1 MLFVVDDPSEGVLNY
16 VTRHKNKVIPY
27 SNQVQIRLNTPSTA
41 QKFHPEGIKVKIRI
55 WKNHF
60 FIFYCGTPH
69 SKTPY
74 GMERVKLN
82 LEFLFKASPTI
93 LYKFFTT
100 PSCLIRW
107 FCDEVD
113 IQNNTFTFIWSG
125 SEEVAFLVEE
135 VEDELVRFQWE
146 DAEDEE
152 EFLEFRISKSPV
164 TGETI
169 LEITD
174 FCDEDEMDD
183 QRQYWE
189 SQISLLRKETG
200 G

>member
-1 MLFVVDDPSEGVLNY
+1 MKRANLEL
-16 VTRHKNKVIPY
+16 
-27 SNQVQIRLNTPSTA
+27 
-41 QKFHPEGIKVKIRI
+41 E
-55 WKNHF
+55 
-60 FIFYCGTPH
+60 FIF
-69 SKTPY
+69 
-74 GMERVKLN
+74 R
-82 LEFLFKASPTI
+82 ASPTI

-113 IQNNTFTFIWSG
+113 ITDDTFTFTWSG
-125 SEEVAFLVEE
+125 ADEVAELVDDI
-135 VEDELVRFQWE
+135 EDERVRFRWL

-152 EFLEFRISKSPV
+152 EYLEFRMNRSPV

-174 FCDEDEMDD
+174 YCDEDETSD
-183 QRQYWE
+183 QKALWE
-189 SQISLLRKETG
+189 SQIKVLRQETG